1 MISICCSLSKVFSA
15 SPPSFSGHV
24 AIQASETSASPVAL
38 AGRPPAVNALW
49 LKD

>member
-1 MISICCSLSKVFSA
+1 VFSA

-24 AIQASETSASPVAL
+24 AIQASETDAAPVAL
-38 AGRPPAVNALW
+38 AGRLPAVNAFR